1 MGLKTKLLIV
11 LPLAIFAIIIFGFA
25 VYNTA
30 CKNSNFDFF
39 GC

>member
-1 MGLKTKLLIV
+1 MGWKTKVFILT
-11 LPLAIFAIIIFGFA
+11 PLAILAIIVMGIA
-25 VYNTA
+25 MYNTF